1 MLIKE
6 VVLHNFRQY
15 KGTNSILFHTN
26 DTKNI
31 VIVSGKNGNGKTNFL
46 MSLVWC
52 LYGTRTQ
59 DVDDFFKNEIVKQGG
74 YAKYIANSLNNL
86 AKDEGESTFY
96 VSITFNDLHISDL
109 RCNEVKITRKFDVNK
124 SNPESLE
131 ILLDGQVNE
140 LFREINTEHFIHDFL
155 IPIEAAKF
163 FFFDA
168 EKIVSLAEKVKIEE
182 QKELSKAYSE
192 VLGIKKYEDLKESLV
207 QLQDTFKQRSATPQ
221 DQQRLA
227 RFKGDVKAIEISIAE
242 KEESIDN
249 LKEQI
254 NAKRFDVNQLQER
267 LIKESNAISLE
278 EVRQLQERKSQIDT
292 SLEEVKLSLKELLEL
307 APFAIN
313 GDYLLQ
319 INDRVDKEF
328 NLKKFEFQENE
339 VNTKIKSII
348 AEVDQAKYEWQK
360 TDKGVTIDAEIRNFY
375 ENQINVL
382 IKKHFLQSENIVNNE
397 IVDVIHD
404 FTDFERREFSELLN
418 TLKYSYKERFKSVT
432 RDHNNLK
439 FEGNKIAYKLRSA
452 ESNAEDPII
461 ENYRKQKT
469 LLETEIQ
476 HHEHQIETLTKE
488 IGIEE
493 NKSTNLKGEIAKL
506 NDKVEVAKQYKTK
519 NTVTVRLIQEISNFI
534 KQYKAEKTKSL
545 EEKILKGLK
554 TLMHTLDI
562 KTVEVDMPMDNIDIT
577 LYNSR
582 NEKIPKESLS
592 KGQQQLY
599 AMALLKALVE
609 ESGINFPVF
618 IDSPLQKLDDKHIK
632 NVISKFYPDIS
643 EQVVILPLLHREF
656 QQKDLETL
664 KDRIAQCYLIH
675 KKGEVSQFV
684 PVEDQKLFETYHQ
697 LYPND

>member
-1 MLIKE
+1 M
-6 VVLHNFRQY
+6 
-15 KGTNSILFHTN
+15 
-26 DTKNI
+26 
-31 VIVSGKNGNGKTNFL
+31 
-46 MSLVWC
+46 
-52 LYGTRTQ
+52 
-59 DVDDFFKNEIVKQGG
+59 
-74 YAKYIANSLNNL
+74 
-86 AKDEGESTFY
+86 
-96 VSITFNDLHISDL
+96 
-109 RCNEVKITRKFDVNK
+109 
-124 SNPESLE
+124 
-131 ILLDGQVNE
+131 
-140 LFREINTEHFIHDFL
+140 
-155 IPIEAAKF
+155 
-163 FFFDA
+163 
-168 EKIVSLAEKVKIEE
+168 
-182 QKELSKAYSE
+182 
-192 VLGIKKYEDLKESLV
+192 
-207 QLQDTFKQRSATPQ
+207 
-221 DQQRLA
+221 
-227 RFKGDVKAIEISIAE
+227 
-242 KEESIDN
+242 
-249 LKEQI
+249 
-254 NAKRFDVNQLQER
+254 
-267 LIKESNAISLE
+267 E

-469 LLETEIQ
+469 LLEIEIQ
-476 HHEHQIETLTKE
+476 HHELQIETLTKE

-534 KQYKAEKTKSL
+534 KEYKAEKTKSL

-675 KKGEVSQFV
+675 KEGEVSQFV